1 MLGRFLKKRTDKH
14 DEAAER
20 LEPGDDLGTY
30 RPDAAKAV
38 SVDVRTTGGNTAA
51 AIQAGNEAT
60 VKAWLDQLPEH
71 VRPYRLVDGYPR
83 LGLKMAELWSSPDKF
98 HKYILEL
105 VLDQRG
111 GRQGFP
117 ADVASDLMRLSSY
130 FEEKLAGLNRSK
142 GHAQPF

>member
-20 LEPGDDLGTY
+20 LEPGDDLASY
-30 RPDAAKAV
+30 KPDSGKAV
-38 SVDVRTTGGNTAA
+38 EVRPVGGNSAA
-51 AIQAGNEAT
+51 AIQASNEAI
-60 VKAWLDQLPEH
+60 VKAWLDELPEH

-83 LGLKMAELWSSPDKF
+83 LGMKMAELWTSPEKF

-105 VLDQRG
+105 VIDQRG

-117 ADVASDLMRLSSY
+117 PDVAADLMRLSSY
-130 FEEKLAGLNRSK
+130 FEEKMAGLARSK
-142 GHAQPF
+142 GHAQPW